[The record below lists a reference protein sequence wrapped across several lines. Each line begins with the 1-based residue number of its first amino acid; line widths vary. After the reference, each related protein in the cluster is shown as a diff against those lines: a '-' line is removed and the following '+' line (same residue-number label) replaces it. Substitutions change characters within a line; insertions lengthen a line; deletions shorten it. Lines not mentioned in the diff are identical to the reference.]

1 MLRIGEFSI
10 LSQISIHMLRHY
22 DEIELLRPAQVDQF
36 TGYRYYSEE
45 QLPIANK
52 IVSLKNMGLSLST
65 IKEMLSIYS
74 NDEELKQYLKIQ
86 ALSQNEKILEM
97 KKQLNLI
104 ETTIESLSKSSN
116 IPSYSVIPKKF
127 EKHSVIYY
135 RDRIP
140 SYNCEGTLWQKL
152 NESIEGCNIH
162 YALPPYKIAIFHD
175 DEYLMENV
183 DVEVQKTVI
192 DNDQKTGKYNIKT
205 VEAFTAATLTYKG
218 HYSMLTE
225 VYEAIARWIADNH
238 YKISGPRFNIY
249 HISPE
254 TEISYDNMIT
264 EVCFP
269 IKECGNSVLEG

>member
-10 LSQISIHMLRHY
+10 LSQISINMLRHY
-22 DEIELLRPAQVDQF
+22 DEIELLRPAHVDQF

-45 QLPIANK
+45 QLPVANK

-65 IKEMLSIYS
+65 IKEMLSIYP

-86 ALSQNEKILEM
+86 AISESEKISEM
-97 KKQLNLI
+97 KKRLNLI
-104 ETTIESLSKSSN
+104 ETTIESLSQSSS

-135 RDRIP
+135 RDKIP
-140 SYNCEGTLWQKL
+140 SYNCEGVLWQKL
-152 NESIEGCNIH
+152 SESIKDCNIH
-162 YALPPYKIAIFHD
+162 FALPSFNIAIFHD
-175 DEYLMENV
+175 VEYLMENV

-192 DNDQKTGKYNIKT
+192 DSVQNTEQYNIKT
-205 VEAFTAATLTYKG
+205 VDAFTAATLTYKG
-218 HYSMLTE
+218 HYMMLPE
-225 VYEAIARWIADNH
+225 AYEAIARWIADNH

-254 TEISYDNMIT
+254 TENSYDNMVT

-269 IKECGNSVLEG
+269 IV